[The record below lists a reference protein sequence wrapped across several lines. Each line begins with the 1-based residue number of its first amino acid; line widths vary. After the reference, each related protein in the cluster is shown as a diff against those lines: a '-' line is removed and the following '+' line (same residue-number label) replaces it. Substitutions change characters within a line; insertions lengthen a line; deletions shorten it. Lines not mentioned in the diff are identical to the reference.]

1 MDEQDTLESLL
12 ARTALGDRVAFRE
25 LYDATSPRVYA
36 VLMAMLREPA
46 MAQDVMQDAYV
57 KVWAQAR
64 EYHTERGLVLS
75 WIIAI
80 ARYRALD
87 LLRASRRRDA
97 LEDEAAVVMSMS
109 LPASD
114 GLSEML
120 QECLG
125 RLAEMQ
131 RRSILAAFVNG
142 FTYEELAERESAPLG
157 TVKSRIRRGLQR
169 LRECL
174 DQ

>member
-1 MDEQDTLESLL
+1 MDQQEILESLL
-12 ARTALGDRVAFRE
+12 ARTALGERDAFRE
-25 LYDATSPRVYA
+25 LYDSTSPRVYA
-36 VLMAMLREPA
+36 VLVAMLHDPA
-46 MAQDVMQDAYV
+46 TAQDVMQDAYV

-64 EYHTERGLVLS
+64 EYHAERGLVLS

-87 LLRASRRRDA
+87 LLRAARRRDV
-97 LEDEAAVVMSMS
+97 LEDEAGKVMEMS
-109 LPASD
+109 LPARE
-114 GLSEML
+114 GFSEML

-125 RLAEMQ
+125 RLAELQ

-142 FTYEELAERESAPLG
+142 FTYEELAARESAPLG

-174 DQ
+174 EP